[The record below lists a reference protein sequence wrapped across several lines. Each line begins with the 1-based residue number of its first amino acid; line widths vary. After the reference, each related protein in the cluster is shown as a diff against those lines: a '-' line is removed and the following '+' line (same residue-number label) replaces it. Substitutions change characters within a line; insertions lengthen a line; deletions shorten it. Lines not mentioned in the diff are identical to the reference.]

1 MDRFFHVTEKG
12 STVRTEIMAGITTF
26 MAMAYILMVNAGM
39 FSNPFGDGTDVLGV
53 SYGAIYVATAISAVV
68 GTLLIGLLSNLP
80 LAQASGMGLNAYFVY
95 TVCVGLGLSYANA
108 LVLVLFD
115 GIIFV
120 LLTVTGLRKI
130 IFDSIP
136 HEVKAAISA
145 GIGLFIAFIG
155 LQNAGIVVNDSS
167 TCVNLHSFNV
177 FTGEQTW
184 ATIFPMLVT
193 LLAVFAIG
201 AMSKKKVRGA
211 VLWGILGAAVVYYVV
226 GLITVPGFYA
236 SAIAPNLTSDFFGA
250 FRDFGTQAFG
260 AVFKSG
266 FDFSAFIAAN
276 GTGAFVVM
284 LLTTML
290 AFCMVGLSYANA
302 LVLVLFD
309 GIIFVLLTVTG
320 LRKIIFDSIP
330 HEVKAAISAGIGL
343 FIAFIGLQ
351 NAGIVVNDSSTCVN
365 LHSFNVFTGEQT
377 WATIFPMLVTLL
389 AVFAIGAMSKKK
401 VRGAVLWGILGAA
414 VVYYVVGL
422 ITVPG
427 FYASAIAPNLTSDFF
442 GAFRDFGTQAFGAVF
457 KSGFDFSAFIA
468 ANGTGAFVV
477 MLLTT
482 MLAFCMVDMFDTLG
496 TLYGA
501 CSAGNMLDK
510 DGNVPNMDRA
520 MLADACATCAGA
532 VCGTSTVTTFVES
545 SAGVAEG
552 GRTGLASMATAVMFF
567 IAMFLSPVAQLIP
580 TYACAAALIY
590 VGVLMMSNVRNIA
603 WDDPA
608 AAVTGFVTVAFMP
621 LTYNISYGIAFGLI
635 SYVFVKIFTG
645 KIKEINVGTWIISIL
660 FALMFFLT
668 R

>member
-136 HEVKAAISA
+136 HEVKVAISA

-155 LQNAGIVVNDSS
+155 LQNAGIVVNDAS
-167 TCVNLHSFNV
+167 TCVNLHSFN
-177 FTGEQTW
+177 
-184 ATIFPMLVT
+184 A
-193 LLAVFAIG
+193 
-201 AMSKKKVRGA
+201 
-211 VLWGILGAAVVYYVV
+211 V

-236 SAIAPNLTSDFFGA
+236 SAVAPNLTSDFFGA
-250 FRDFGTQAFG
+250 FRDFGTQAF
-260 AVFKSG
+260 A
-266 FDFSAFIAAN
+266 
-276 GTGAFVVM
+276 
-284 LLTTML
+284 
-290 AFCMVGLSYANA
+290 
-302 LVLVLFD
+302 
-309 GIIFVLLTVTG
+309 
-320 LRKIIFDSIP
+320 
-330 HEVKAAISAGIGL
+330 
-343 FIAFIGLQ
+343 
-351 NAGIVVNDSSTCVN
+351 
-365 LHSFNVFTGEQT
+365 
-377 WATIFPMLVTLL
+377 
-389 AVFAIGAMSKKK
+389 
-401 VRGAVLWGILGAA
+401 
-414 VVYYVVGL
+414 
-422 ITVPG
+422 
-427 FYASAIAPNLTSDFF
+427 
-442 GAFRDFGTQAFGAVF
+442 AVF

-520 MLADACATCAGA
+520 MLADACATCVGS

-590 VGVLMMSNVRNIA
+590 VGVLMMSNVRNIN

-645 KIKEINVGTWIISIL
+645 KIKDINVGTWIISIL